1 MQSYLTTTTRL
12 HLACIM
18 DGNGRWATRRERPR
32 TDGHRA
38 GVEAVRRVVEAAP
51 GLGVSTL
58 TLYAFSADN
67 WKRPEAEVSA
77 LMALFRWALRR
88 EIVRLK
94 RAGVRLSVIGRRDRL
109 PEALRNAIARGEWET
124 RRGTRLHLR
133 IAVDYSAR
141 DALVE
146 AARRCQTSGEALPCD
161 DSARDAFA
169 RHLAAAM
176 HPHVLPGEQ
185 APDVDLVVRTAG
197 EQRLSDFLLWECAYA
212 EFAFLDR
219 CWPEMDADALAA
231 VLADFRSR
239 TRKFGA
245 LPGGPAGTLAEAA

>member
-1 MQSYLTTTTRL
+1 MQSYLTHHRAL

-18 DGNGRWATRRERPR
+18 DGNGRWAARRGRPR

-58 TLYAFSADN
+58 TLYAFSVDN
-67 WKRPEAEVSA
+67 WKRPQTEVSA

-124 RRGTRLHLR
+124 RHGTRLHLR

-146 AARRCQTSGEALPCD
+146 AARRCQASGETLSPD
-161 DSARDAFA
+161 TGARDAFA
-169 RHLAAAM
+169 RHLAAAI
-176 HPHVLPGEQ
+176 HPHALPGTPLFEAG

-231 VLADFRSR
+231 VLADFRGR

-245 LPGGPAGTLAEAA
+245 LAA

>member
-1 MQSYLTTTTRL
+1 MQSYLTHRNPL

-18 DGNGRWATRRERPR
+18 DGNGRWAARRGRPR

-67 WKRPEAEVSA
+67 WKRPETEVSA

-109 PEALRNAIARGEWET
+109 PEALRNGIARGEWET

-146 AARRCQTSGEALPCD
+146 AARRCQASGEAPTR
-161 DSARDAFA
+161 AAFA
-169 RHLAAAM
+169 RHLAAATSPSM
-176 HPHVLPGEQ
+176 GHPHTLPGEQ

-212 EFAFLDR
+212 EFAFLEP
-219 CWPEMDADALAA
+219 CWPEMDAEALAA

-245 LPGGPAGTLAEAA
+245 LPEAA

>member
-1 MQSYLTTTTRL
+1 MQSYLSNPNSF

-18 DGNGRWATRRERPR
+18 DGNGRWAARRGRPR

-67 WKRPEAEVSA
+67 WKRPQTEVSA

-109 PEALRNAIARGEWET
+109 PEALRNGIARGEWET
-124 RRGTRLHLR
+124 RHGTRLHLR

-146 AARRCQTSGEALPCD
+146 AARRCQSAGEALSPD
-161 DSARDAFA
+161 NGARDAFA
-169 RHLAAAM
+169 RHLAAATSPSIG
-176 HPHVLPGEQ
+176 HPHALPGTPQFE
-185 APDVDLVVRTAG
+185 AGVLDVDLVVRTAG

-219 CWPEMDADALAA
+219 CWPEMDADALTA

-245 LPGGPAGTLAEAA
+245 LAA